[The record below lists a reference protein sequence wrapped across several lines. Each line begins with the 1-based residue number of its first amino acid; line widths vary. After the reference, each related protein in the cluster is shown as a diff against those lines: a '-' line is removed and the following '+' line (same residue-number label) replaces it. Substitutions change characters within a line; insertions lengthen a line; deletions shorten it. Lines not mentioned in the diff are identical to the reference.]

1 MNYDIVEKLKKDIL
15 GFKDTTGF
23 EAVGKVVEASDGI
36 ARVSGLSEALSQEL
50 ILIETEKGDVPA
62 VAFNLEQGFV
72 GSVILGESDG
82 VRTGDRVKSTGKVLS
97 VKVGDELIGR
107 VLNALGEPID
117 GKGVVFEDSEKATVY
132 TFEKAAPSVLSRD
145 SVKTP
150 LHTGVKSVDAMIP
163 IGRGQRELII
173 GDRQTGKTAIALDTI
188 LNQKREAGRSLAGQ
202 AKVVCIYVA
211 IGQKSSKLAKIVKML
226 EEKGAMDYTIV
237 VSASASDPAALQY
250 LAPFAGC
257 AIGEYFRDKGQDAL
271 IVYDDLS
278 KHADAYRQLS
288 LLLRR
293 PPGREAYPGDIF
305 YLHARLLERA
315 AKLDKA
321 SGGGSLTALPIIETK
336 LGDVSAYVP
345 TNVISITD
353 GQIYLESSLFFR
365 GVRPA
370 INVGL
375 SVSRVG
381 SNAQTKAMKKVA
393 GKLRLDLAQF
403 RELQAFLQFASDLDE
418 STKQKIRRGELL
430 TEILKQ
436 VDGSPMGFEK
446 QVLVLYAALNG
457 HLDDLPPA
465 EVKNFESQFI
475 DYIEKTHNE
484 TIFKPIASTGS
495 MDEATEHKLKEAI
508 ADYKDLKR

>member
-1 MNYDIVEKLKKDIL
+1 MNYDIVEKLKRDIA
-15 GFKDTTGF
+15 GFKASTEF
-23 EAVGKVVEASDGI
+23 EAVGRVVEASDGI
-36 ARVSGLSEALSQEL
+36 ARVSGLNEALSQEL
-50 ILIETEKGDVPA
+50 ILIETEKGDIPA
-62 VAFNLEQGFV
+62 VAFNLEQGFI

-97 VKVGDELIGR
+97 VLVGDQVIGR
-107 VLNALGEPID
+107 VLSALGEPID
-117 GKGVVFEDSEKATVY
+117 GKGVVFENPAEASSY
-132 TFEKAAPSVLSRD
+132 TFEKAAPSVLSRE
-145 SVKTP
+145 SVRTP

-188 LNQKREAGRSLAGQ
+188 LNQKKESGKS
-202 AKVVCIYVA
+202 KVICIYVA
-211 IGQKSSKLAKIVKML
+211 IGQKSSKIAKIVKML
-226 EEKGAMDYTIV
+226 EDNGAMDYTIV

-271 IVYDDLS
+271 VIYDDLS

-321 SGGGSLTALPIIETK
+321 GGGGSLTALPIIETK

-381 SNAQTKAMKKVA
+381 SAAQTKAMKKVA

-418 STKQKIRRGELL
+418 ATKQKIKRGELL

-436 VDGSPMGFEK
+436 VDGAPMNFER

-457 HLDDLPPA
+457 FLDDLTPL
-465 EVKNFESQFI
+465 EVKDFEKKFVDYMESLHI
-475 DYIEKTHNE
+475 DDVMNPIVTTGAIGDE
-484 TIFKPIASTGS
+484 T
-495 MDEATEHKLKEAI
+495 ELKLKSAI
-508 ADYKDLKR
+508 QDFKNLNK